1 MCLIKINLEDIND
14 NPPIFSEQNY
24 IVNVFEDAQ
33 VGDQILQLNAKDADS
48 GINGMVNYELED
60 EVI

>member
-1 MCLIKINLEDIND
+1 LVKINLEDIND
-14 NPPIFSEQNY
+14 NPPIFNEQNY
-24 IVNVFEDAQ
+24 MVNVFEDAQ
-33 VGDQILQLNAKDADS
+33 IGDQILQLTAKDADS